1 MILLHWGE
9 NDMNSEVK
17 NMETILPFGNTLK
30 PLVASSNIL
39 SMSDLKGS
47 LAQKGIFISSS
58 SKEDIL
64 PLMLTSLLSP
74 TEFENL
80 KEKQKDK
87 ESIPKRRSKSFNYK
101 GTGKLIDL
109 ISELNLVNVKNFKQW
124 ELENYEIV
132 DVNSFTMIEKNMN
145 KLRTTYRIKR
155 SDYIKDWF
163 NQVSYHDAV
172 LEISLDEGNNRIVIS
187 TEASTDETRGLNDI
201 LSKKVSAVLK
211 EGNLIENEKGQEI
224 KFGDFTNENRINFL
238 LNFANDNLDHSQTF
252 KFDKIT
258 NIEISIDPEK
268 TLPDK
273 FEWMENKV
281 SNMKFE
287 GAALHETEILKDT
300 KYHPSLIIS
309 LLKINYSFEIKSTT
323 GNCIV
328 EIEFPTERGK
338 SMPDSKSEFQ
348 FKFTKITCNNK
359 IDTKAAQTTLY
370 RLFDTYKDVCYKRTT
385 SKNDFDEM

>member
-1 MILLHWGE
+1 L
-9 NDMNSEVK
+9 NSEVK

-30 PLVASSNIL
+30 PLVASSNVL
-39 SMSDLKGS
+39 SISDLKGS
-47 LAQKGIFISSS
+47 LAQKGIFTSSF

-87 ESIPKRRSKSFNYK
+87 ESIPKRRSKAFNYM
-101 GTGKLIDL
+101 GTGDL
-109 ISELNLVNVKNFKQW
+109 INIIPKLNLIKIQDSKQW
-124 ELENYEIV
+124 ELENYEII
-132 DVNSFTMIEKNMN
+132 DVNYFTRIERNNN
-145 KLRTTYRIKR
+145 KLRATYRIKR
-155 SDYIKDWF
+155 NDYIKDWF

-172 LEISLDEGNNRIVIS
+172 FEISLDKENNRIVLS
-187 TEASTDETRGLNDI
+187 TESSTDETKELNDI
-201 LSKKVSAVLK
+201 LVKRVSSILK
-211 EGNLIENEKGQEI
+211 EGNFIDDEKGQEI

-238 LNFANDNLDHSQTF
+238 LNFANDALDHTETL

-258 NIEISIDPEK
+258 NIEISIDSEK
-268 TLPDK
+268 NLPDK

-287 GAALHETEILKDT
+287 GAALHETEVLKDT

-309 LLKINYSFEIKSTT
+309 LLKINYKFKIKSTS

-328 EIEFPTERGK
+328 EIEFPTKRGK
-338 SMPDSKSEFQ
+338 SIPELESEFQ
-348 FKFTKITCNNK
+348 FKFIKITCNNK
-359 IDTKAAQTTLY
+359 IDTKAAQSTLY
-370 RLFDTYKDVCYKRTT
+370 RLFDTYKDACYQKTA
-385 SKNDFDEM
+385 SKDNFDEM